1 MERLEEQNFE
11 RGEKNVIV
19 VCTAGKGE
27 DSWTPVVNGVVDMD
41 EQICKNSQGFLQ
53 LYKPSAA
60 SKTQRRGRGGRFR
73 YTLHLDIWSS
83 LLPQLEWRM
92 PDDEELA
99 VVLAALGLGF
109 GGPIPGMGPDSRPVV
124 ENDLAKLAL
133 CQRDKDGALKV
144 TTIGDRVCLLVCKHV
159 EHGYDPGNVLPR
171 YCILSLI
178 HDIIAVFGMERER
191 SCMGPWTSA
200 SRCS

>member
-1 MERLEEQNFE
+1 MLERLEEQKFKY
-11 RGEKNVIV
+11 GEKNVIV

-27 DSWTPVVNGVVDMD
+27 DSWTPKVNGVIDMD
-41 EQICKNSQGFLQ
+41 EHICKNSQGFLQ

-83 LLPQLEWRM
+83 HSPQLEWRM

-109 GGPIPGMGPDSRPVV
+109 GGPIPGMEPDRRSIV
-124 ENDLAKLAL
+124 ENDLVNLAV
-133 CQRDKDGALKV
+133 CQRDNHGVLKV

-159 EHGYDPGNVLPR
+159 KHGYDFSNVLPR
-171 YCILSLI
+171 YYIPSLI
-178 HDIIAVFGMERER
+178 HSIIAVFGREGKR
-191 SCMGPWTSA
+191 SCMDLWTSA
-200 SRCS
+200 SRC